1 MKNRYIYI
9 TLMSLLGLTAE
20 AQAQL
25 IAQAPRLVVNIQI
38 DQLRTDFLETYAPLY
53 GPDGFNRLLKHGM
66 VFTNGSYNFSPVDR
80 ASAIASVQTGTSPY
94 YHGIT
99 AFEWLDKETLRSQQC
114 VRDTKV
120 GYSPNH
126 LGTST
131 LGDELKIATNGIG
144 KVYSFAA
151 TADAAILS
159 AGHAADGVLWV
170 NNNQWTS
177 TTYYQPYDKWISGYS
192 RLYAPGTDVN
202 AGITTAA
209 LECVKQAGIGI
220 DDKPDLL
227 NLTYEAGRTME
238 SYVKLDENISTLI
251 QGIEGHL
258 NRDRILFVISGTA
271 YREETEDD
279 HATNARFRIPTGNFY
294 INRTANLLNMYLG
307 AIFGQAQYIEFCYHN
322 QLFFNR
328 QTLRQKNINLGDLME
343 RSQEFLLQIS
353 GIRNVY
359 TANQLLT
366 SDNHLLEPIR
376 NGFNIEKC
384 GDLIIDITPGW
395 QLVNEE
401 TLEKS
406 TSRAYNIPFPIIIY
420 GDGVRSERVQTPV
433 TADRIAPTIARS
445 IRIRAPNA
453 CSAVPLF

>member
-1 MKNRYIYI
+1 
-9 TLMSLLGLTAE
+9 
-20 AQAQL
+20 
-25 IAQAPRLVVNIQI
+25 
-38 DQLRTDFLETYAPLY
+38 
-53 GPDGFNRLLKHGM
+53 
-66 VFTNGSYNFSPVDR
+66 
-80 ASAIASVQTGTSPY
+80 
-94 YHGIT
+94 
-99 AFEWLDKETLRSQQC
+99 
-114 VRDTKV
+114 
-120 GYSPNH
+120 
-126 LGTST
+126 
-131 LGDELKIATNGIG
+131 
-144 KVYSFAA
+144 
-151 TADAAILS
+151 
-159 AGHAADGVLWV
+159 
-170 NNNQWTS
+170 
-177 TTYYQPYDKWISGYS
+177 
-192 RLYAPGTDVN
+192 
-202 AGITTAA
+202 
-209 LECVKQAGIGI
+209 
-220 DDKPDLL
+220 
-227 NLTYEAGRTME
+227 
-238 SYVKLDENISTLI
+238 
-251 QGIEGHL
+251 
-258 NRDRILFVISGTA
+258 
-271 YREETEDD
+271 
-279 HATNARFRIPTGNFY
+279 
-294 INRTANLLNMYLG
+294 MYLG
-307 AIFGQAQYIEFCYHN
+307 AIFGQAQYIEYCYHN